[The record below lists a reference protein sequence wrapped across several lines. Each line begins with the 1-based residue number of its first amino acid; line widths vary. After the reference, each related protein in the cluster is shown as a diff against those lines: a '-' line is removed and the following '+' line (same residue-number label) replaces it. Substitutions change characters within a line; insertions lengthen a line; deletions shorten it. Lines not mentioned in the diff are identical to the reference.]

1 MSLGL
6 TSAIHIAQTGMGV
19 AEKSIN
25 VSGNNL
31 ANANTWGYKAERPD
45 FSSFISYIYNYG
57 YGEGQTYTAGSN
69 PLQIGMGVE
78 LASVT
83 TDFSQGSFKEGMTAS
98 DIAINGNGFLIV
110 RDSADPN
117 STRQTYYTRD
127 GALKINSNHVLVTNT
142 GMYVMGYG
150 IDDQFRIQNDTLTTL
165 KIPINEMH
173 IAQET
178 SEIQIEG
185 ILNAAG
191 ESATQGTVLRTKPMT
206 DLSKS
211 APPSSAGSITQIIQP
226 NVEGLTTISGS
237 NTSGGNIGEGKYLY
251 RFAFADTNGIESDY
265 SAPLQAEIQSGQNSL
280 TINNLPMIPAGY
292 TSLKIYR
299 AIEPADPSIEPDFY
313 LVDQLTNTLQSTYT
327 DTIASSDLNTKPVL
341 NESRLNG
348 SYDYYV
354 TYFDAAGNES
364 RPVLV
369 SNSYNVNGGQLMLSG
384 LPVDE
389 SGDWSGRR
397 IYRNTSTDPA
407 TFYLVGEIRNMDSN
421 ATLIDRISDA
431 DLSNGSHL
439 EMNEAGRGN
448 TLITGTTKLIDV
460 GNFDNG
466 EFVHTF
472 ETGTLTFTPTKGGIS
487 LKAATLE
494 ITNETTVTDY
504 LKFLNESFGI
514 RNTADGVTADQGDIG
529 KLINGGVQGAYVING
544 SMFIL
549 GNSGQQNELELQAAD
564 TLQQQHQLDL
574 GWTEI
579 QQSKGESVSSDLQ
592 VFDSLGAPVS
602 IRLTMVLESKSNTET
617 VYRWYADSPDNQPTD
632 GTAIATGTGLLRFD
646 QNGRLIGETNT
657 TISVERTSIASS
669 SPLDFQFNM
678 NLDAVMA
685 LAANSPELSQ
695 TYQDGAGAGTLYD
708 YNILE
713 NGMIIGIFTSGVERP
728 LGQIPLAT
736 FINQEGL
743 YKAGDSLYQ
752 VSTNSG
758 DAKIGIAGSDGV
770 GSIRGRSL
778 ELSNTDMAQEIVDMI
793 LASAMY
799 RSNAK
804 IMTTSIE
811 MYDALL
817 RIN

>member
-1 MSLGL
+1 MGLGL
-6 TSAIHIAQTGMGV
+6 TSAIHIAQTGMGA

-45 FSSFISYIYNYG
+45 FTSFISYIYNYG

-78 LASVT
+78 LASIT
-83 TDFSQGSFKEGMTAS
+83 TDFSQGTFKEGMTAS

-117 STRQTYYTRD
+117 STCQTYYTRN
-127 GALKINSNHVLVTNT
+127 GALKINGNHDLVTNT
-142 GMYVMGYG
+142 GMYVFGYG
-150 IDDQFRIQNDTLTTL
+150 IDDQFRIQNDQLTSL

-178 SEIQIEG
+178 SEIRIEG
-185 ILNAAG
+185 ILNATG

-206 DLSKS
+206 DLSKTS
-211 APPSSAGSITQIIQP
+211 PPSNAGNISQIIQP
-226 NVEGLTTISGS
+226 NVEGYANINSS
-237 NTSGGNIGEGKYLY
+237 NTATGNIDEGKYLY
-251 RFAFADTNGIESDY
+251 RFTFVDANGIESDY
-265 SAPLQAEIQSGQNSL
+265 SVPLQAEVTSGQNSL
-280 TINNLPMIPAGY
+280 TITNLPVIPSDY
-292 TSLKIYR
+292 TSLRIYR
-299 AIEPADPSIEPDFY
+299 ASEPDDPSIKPPFH
-313 LVDQLTNTLQSTYT
+313 LVDQIYDTQQTTYIDTL
-327 DTIASSDLNTKPVL
+327 SSAGLNVKPVL

-348 SYDYYV
+348 SYEYYV

-364 RPVLV
+364 RPVQAG
-369 SNSYNVNGGQLMLSG
+369 SSYNVNGGQLMLSD
-384 LPVDE
+384 LPVDL
-389 SGDWSGRR
+389 SGDWVGRR
-397 IYRNTSTDPA
+397 VYRNTPTDPT
-407 TFYLVGEIRNMDSN
+407 TFNLVGELQNMDAN
-421 ATLIDRISDA
+421 AVLLDRVSDA
-431 DLSNGSHL
+431 ELVNGSRL
-439 EMNEAGRGN
+439 EMSEAGRGN
-448 TLITGTTKLIDV
+448 VLITGSTRLVDV

-466 EFVHTF
+466 EFKNAF
-472 ETGTLTFTPTKGGIS
+472 ETGTLTFAPTKGGLS
-487 LKAATLE
+487 LKTASLE
-494 ITNETTVTDY
+494 ITTETTVADY

-514 RNTADGVTADQGDIG
+514 RNIADGVVADQGAIG
-529 KLINGGVQGAYVING
+529 QLINGGVQGAYVLNG

-549 GNSGQQNELELQAAD
+549 GNAGIQNELELQTAD
-564 TLQQQHQLDL
+564 TWQQHQLNL

-602 IRLTMVLESKSNTET
+602 VRMTMVLESKNNTET
-617 VYRWYADSPDNQPTD
+617 IYRWYADSPDNQPSD
-632 GTAIATGTGLLRFD
+632 GVAIASGTGLLVFD
-646 QNGRLIGETNT
+646 QNGRLINGTNT
-657 TISVERTSIASS
+657 MISVERTNLASN

-685 LAANSPELSQ
+685 LAANSPEISQ

-713 NGMIIGIFTSGVERP
+713 DGTIMGVFTSGVERP

-736 FINQEGL
+736 FANQEGL

-752 VSTNSG
+752 ESVNSG
-758 DAKIGIAGSDGV
+758 NAKIGIAASDGV
-770 GSIRGRSL
+770 GSIRSRSL
-778 ELSNTDMAQEIVDMI
+778 ELSNTDIGQEIVDMI

-799 RSNAK
+799 RANAK
-804 IMTTSIE
+804 IMTTSNE